1 MPQRWVLAWVAEVP
15 EVIANSI
22 LFKVRVQV
30 LVDACVARWRL
41 RLARR
46 LALAS
51 TVSIWDAPKAPAPR

>member
-41 RLARR
+41 RLAGR

-51 TVSIWDAPKAPAPR
+51 TVSIRDAPKAPAPR